1 MHRAARVIFMVVIV
15 AAATRFIGSVVVVV
29 VRGNPCIGQ
38 VKAIAL
44 DIMWNHGTGR
54 SNAEF
59 CYVCK
64 YVCISEI
71 QY

>member
-1 MHRAARVIFMVVIV
+1 MHRAARVIAMVIV

-29 VRGNPCIGQ
+29 RGNPYISQ

-54 SNAEF
+54 SNAGF
-59 CYVCK
+59 CYLCK
-64 YVCISEI
+64 YDCISDI
-71 QY
+71 Q